1 MKKSVP
7 VLLFLAVLVAAALWG
22 WGAERKAARDLQACQ
37 ANLKALGTAL
47 ESYSADTS
55 GRYPAL
61 RGSAPEGEPALR
73 RLVPRY
79 LQTLPV
85 CPAAGEDT
93 YSRTYTEDHGLD
105 GYLFWCSGSHHG
117 DVHPA
122 RSWVRGL
129 TGTLEELREAYRE
142 DIHGGDLPPGEPP
155 YPSPRAAPPGP

>member
-105 GYLFWCSGSHHG
+105 GYLFSLSGPIYAG
-117 DVHPA
+117 TNEIQRNIVA
-122 RSWVRGL
+122 ERILGL
-129 TGTLEELREAYRE
+129 PREPKPEGR
-142 DIHGGDLPPGEPP
+142 
-155 YPSPRAAPPGP
+155 R